1 MGSTAVSAQGSKI
14 EIQGSGVSTPKNI
27 SGLAL
32 GFPTIISSSAHGFQN
47 GDIVTFAGLLGN
59 TTLNGVT
66 ATVKNVTAG
75 TYAVDVD
82 TTGGAPPIPAAARRR
97 RIPGSR
103 SRTQRRSRA
112 SMASRRRST

>member
-1 MGSTAVSAQGSKI
+1 MDMGSTAVSAQGSKI
-14 EIQGSGVSTPKNI
+14 EIQGSGVSTPKSI

-66 ATVKNVTAG
+66 ATVKKRHG
-75 TYAVDVD
+75 RDVC
-82 TTGGAPPIPAAARRR
+82 RRR
-97 RIPGSR
+97 RYDGGHR
-103 SRTQRRSRA
+103 LYQRRHGDA
-112 SMASRRRST
+112 